1 MTRQPERPLPTRSLK
16 IAVLGCGV
24 VGREV
29 IRLLRSQAGDL
40 ASRAGAELDLVAIAV
55 REPGR
60 DRDLGP
66 AQAIVTDDAA
76 ALVRRGDLDVVV
88 ELMGGIEP
96 ARSLLLEA
104 MEQGASVV
112 TANKALLAADG
123 ATLYAAA
130 EKAEVDLYFEASV
143 AGAIPLLRPLRESL
157 AGDRVTRLIGIVN
170 GTTNYV
176 LTRMRDAGL
185 DLGQALREAQLLGF
199 AETDAT
205 ADIDGSDAA
214 AKAAI
219 LASLAFHTRVTVD
232 DVFREGIGHI
242 TGQDIARAG
251 QMGYVVKSLAVCE
264 LGPDGRSVGA
274 RVHPAMVPRTHPL
287 ANVRGAFNAVFV
299 ESDAAGPLMFY
310 GQGAGGRP
318 TASAVL
324 GDLVAAARHRVQG
337 VHGPGESTYANLP
350 VRPLSESITRYHVS
364 LAVADRTGVLAHVA
378 EVFARHG
385 VSIRGVRQE
394 GLGDDAD
401 LEIVTHAATDGALAA
416 TVAELVGLE
425 SVKSVT
431 GVLRVEGEEGS

>member
-1 MTRQPERPLPTRSLK
+1 MTSLRV
-16 IAVLGCGV
+16 AVLGCGV

-29 IRLLRSQAGDL
+29 VRFLRSHADDL
-40 ASRAGAELDLVAIAV
+40 AARAGAELDLVGIAV
-55 REPGR
+55 RDAGR

-66 AQAIVTDDAA
+66 DQAIVTDDAF

-88 ELMGGIEP
+88 ELMGGLEP
-96 ARSLLLEA
+96 ARALILEA
-104 MEQGASVV
+104 MAQGASVV

-123 ATLYAAA
+123 ATLFAAA

-157 AGDRVTRLIGIVN
+157 AGDRVLRLIGIVN

-176 LTRMRDAGL
+176 LSRMDEAGL
-185 DLGQALREAQLLGF
+185 DFETAVREAQELGY
-199 AETDAT
+199 AEADPA
-205 ADIDGSDAA
+205 ADIDNHDAA

-219 LASLAFHTRVTVD
+219 LASLAFHTQVTVE
-232 DVFREGIGHI
+232 DVHREGIASI
-242 TGQDIARAG
+242 TAQDIARAD

-264 LGPDGRSVGA
+264 LGPDRRSVGV

-299 ESDAAGPLMFY
+299 ESEAAGPLMFY

-350 VRPLSESITRYHVS
+350 VRPVSASITRYHVS
-364 LAVADRTGVLAHVA
+364 LDVADRPGVLAHVA

-394 GLGDDAD
+394 GLGEEAD

-416 TVAELVGLE
+416 TVAELGALD
-425 SVKSVT
+425 SVKAVT
-431 GVLRVEGEEGS
+431 GVLRVEGEDGS

>member
-1 MTRQPERPLPTRSLK
+1 MPARPLK

-29 IRLLRSQAGDL
+29 IRLLRSQAADL
-40 ASRAGAELDLVAIAV
+40 AARAGAELDLVAIAV
-55 REPGR
+55 RDAHA
-60 DRDLGP
+60 DRDLG
-66 AQAIVTDDAA
+66 ADQALVTTDAA
-76 ALVRRGDLDVVV
+76 TLVSRSDLDVVV

-96 ARSLLLEA
+96 ARSFLLEA
-104 MEQGASVV
+104 MGNGASVV

-130 EKAEVDLYFEASV
+130 DAAKVDLYFEASV

-157 AGDRVTRLIGIVN
+157 AGDRVTRLVGIVN

-176 LTRMRDAGL
+176 LTRMDEAGL
-185 DLGQALREAQLLGF
+185 DFATAVREAQDLGY
-199 AETDAT
+199 AEADPS
-205 ADIDGSDAA
+205 ADIDGHDAA

-232 DVFREGIGHI
+232 DVHREGIAKI
-242 TGQDIARAG
+242 TALDVARAE

-264 LGPDGRSVGA
+264 LGPDRASVGV

-287 ANVRGAFNAVFV
+287 ANVRGAFNAVLV
-299 ESDAAGPLMFY
+299 ESEAAGPLMFY

-350 VRPLSESITRYHVS
+350 IRPVRESITSYHVS
-364 LAVADRTGVLAHVA
+364 LDVADRPGVLAHVA
-378 EVFARHG
+378 EVFAANG

-394 GLGDDAD
+394 GLGDEAD
-401 LEIVTHAATDGALAA
+401 LEIVTHPAPDGALST
-416 TVAELVGLE
+416 TVTELAGLD
-425 SVKSVT
+425 SVKAVT
-431 GVLRVEGEEGS
+431 GVIRVEGERGS

>member
-1 MTRQPERPLPTRSLK
+1 MPSRPLK

-29 IRLLRSQAGDL
+29 IGLLRSQADDL
-40 ASRAGAELDLVAIAV
+40 AARAGAELDLVAIAV
-55 REPGR
+55 RDTSR
-60 DRDLGP
+60 DRDLG
-66 AQAIVTDDAA
+66 ADQAIVTNDPAV
-76 ALVRRGDLDVVV
+76 LVRRGDLDVVV

-104 MEQGASVV
+104 MAQGASVV
-112 TANKALLAADG
+112 TANKVLLAADG

-130 EKAEVDLYFEASV
+130 DKARVDLYFEASV

-176 LTRMRDAGL
+176 LSRMRDAGL
-185 DLGQALREAQLLGF
+185 DFGQALREAQQLGF
-199 AETDAT
+199 AEADAT

-219 LASLAFHTRVTVD
+219 LASLAFHTTVTVD
-232 DVFREGIGHI
+232 DVSRQGIGHI
-242 TGQDIARAG
+242 TAHDIARAA

-274 RVHPAMVPRTHPL
+274 RVHPAMVPQTHPL

-350 VRPLSESITRYHVS
+350 IRPLSESITRYHVS
-364 LAVADRTGVLAHVA
+364 LAVADRAGVLAQVA

-401 LEIVTHAATDGALAA
+401 LEIITHAATDGALAA
-416 TVAELVGLE
+416 TIAELAGLE
-425 SVKSVT
+425 SVKAVT
-431 GVLRVEGEEGS
+431 GVLRVEGEDGS

>member
-1 MTRQPERPLPTRSLK
+1 MSRPLK

-29 IRLLRSQAGDL
+29 VRLLRAQADDL
-40 ASRAGAELDLVAIAV
+40 AARAGAELELVAIAV
-55 REPGR
+55 RDPSR
-60 DRDLGP
+60 DRDLGND
-66 AQAIVTDDAA
+66 QSIVTDDAS
-76 ALVRRGDLDVVV
+76 ALVKRGDLDLVV
-88 ELMGGIEP
+88 ELMGGLEP
-96 ARSLLLEA
+96 ARSLILEA
-104 MEQGASVV
+104 MAQGAAVV

-157 AGDRVTRLIGIVN
+157 AGDRVLRLIGIVN

-176 LTRMRDAGL
+176 LSRMDEAGL
-185 DLGQALREAQLLGF
+185 DFDTAIREAQDLGY
-199 AETDAT
+199 AEADPT

-219 LASLAFHTRVTVD
+219 LASLAFHTQVRVDEVH
-232 DVFREGIGHI
+232 REGIEGI
-242 TGQDIARAG
+242 TSQDIARAD

-264 LGPDGRSVGA
+264 LGPEGRSVGV
-274 RVHPAMVPRTHPL
+274 RVHPAMVPRGHPL
-287 ANVRGAFNAVFV
+287 ASVRGAFNAVFV
-299 ESDAAGPLMFY
+299 EAEAAGPLMFY

-350 VRPLSESITRYHVS
+350 VRPVSESITRYHVS
-364 LAVADRTGVLAHVA
+364 LDVADRPGVLAHVA

-394 GLGDDAD
+394 GLGEDAD

-416 TVAELVGLE
+416 TVAELGALD
-425 SVKSVT
+425 SVIAVISV
-431 GVLRVEGEEGS
+431 VRVEGEDG

>member
-1 MTRQPERPLPTRSLK
+1 MSRPPLK

-29 IRLLRSQAGDL
+29 VRLLRSQADDL
-40 ASRAGAELDLVAIAV
+40 AARAGAELDLVAIAV
-55 REPGR
+55 RDTGR
-60 DRDLGP
+60 DRDLG
-66 AQAIVTDDAA
+66 ADQSVVTDDADA
-76 ALVRRGDLDVVV
+76 VVRRGDLDVVV
-88 ELMGGIEP
+88 ELIGGLEP
-96 ARSLLLEA
+96 ARSMLLEA
-104 MEQGASVV
+104 MAHGASVV

-176 LTRMRDAGL
+176 LSRMDEGGL
-185 DLGQALREAQLLGF
+185 DFGSALREAQELGY
-199 AETDAT
+199 AEADPT

-219 LASLAFHTRVTVD
+219 LASLAFHTQVTVS
-232 DVFREGIGHI
+232 DVHREGIENI
-242 TGQDIARAG
+242 TSQDIARAD

-264 LGPDGRSVGA
+264 LGPDGRSVGV

-287 ANVRGAFNAVFV
+287 ASVRGAFNAVFV
-299 ESDAAGPLMFY
+299 ESEAAGPLMFY

-350 VRPLSESITRYHVS
+350 VRPVSESITRYHVS
-364 LAVADRTGVLAHVA
+364 LDVADRPGVLAQVA

-394 GLGDDAD
+394 GLGEDAD

-416 TVAELVGLE
+416 TVAELGTLD
-425 SVKSVT
+425 SVLAVT
-431 GVLRVEGEEGS
+431 GVLRVEGEDGS